1 MEYYIFRSITKTE
14 IFAEIL
20 QNVYKTIRIETAK
33 IRLTISNVSD
43 IIIFV

>member
-14 IFAEIL
+14 IFVEIL
-20 QNVYKTIRIETAK
+20 QLVYKIICIETAK
-33 IRLTISNVSD
+33 IRLTISYVSD